1 MQGFTKTEINA
12 KKKTL
17 HAAQAES
24 ERVQRLRV
32 EYWQAVAEIEPQDL
46 IFIDETGM
54 NLGLSRTC
62 ARSIQGTRAYGTK
75 PYYRGANISLI
86 GAISLKGFLGSMTV
100 NGSTDG
106 ATFRVFVEKILV
118 PCLWS
123 GATVV
128 MDNLSAHKVKGI
140 SELIEAAGAKII
152 YLSPYSPELNPIE
165 SCWSKLKEYLRSV
178 SARTRET
185 LELALVQGFD
195 LMTLKDIRN
204 WFTHCCYCTSCG

>member
-1 MQGFTKTEINA
+1 
-12 KKKTL
+12 
-17 HAAQAES
+17 
-24 ERVQRLRV
+24 
-32 EYWQAVAEIEPQDL
+32 
-46 IFIDETGM
+46 M

>member
-1 MQGFTKTEINA
+1 MPGSTKTEINA

-17 HAAQAES
+17 YAAQAES
-24 ERVQRLRV
+24 ERVQLLRV
-32 EYWQAVAEIEPQDL
+32 EYWQTVAEIEPQDL

-75 PYYRGANISLI
+75 PYERGANISLI

-100 NGSTDG
+100 SGGTDG
-106 ATFRVFVEKILV
+106 AAFRVFIEKILV
-118 PCLWS
+118 PCLWP

-140 SELIEAAGAKII
+140 SELIEAAGASII
-152 YLSPYSPELNPIE
+152 YLSPYSPDLNPIE

-195 LMTLKDIRN
+195 LITLKDIKN
-204 WFTHCCYCTSCG
+204 WFTHCCYCTSYG

>member
-24 ERVQRLRV
+24 ERVQRLRL

-46 IFIDETGM
+46 IFIDETGI

>member
-1 MQGFTKTEINA
+1 
-12 KKKTL
+12 L

-24 ERVQRLRV
+24 ERVQLLRV
-32 EYWQAVAEIEPQDL
+32 EYWQTVAKIEPQDL
-46 IFIDETGM
+46 IFIDETGR

-86 GAISLKGFLGSMTV
+86 GAISLKGLLGSMTV
-100 NGSTDG
+100 NGGTDG
-106 ATFRVFVEKILV
+106 ATFRVFIEKILV

-152 YLSPYSPELNPIE
+152 YLSPYSPDLNPIE
-165 SCWSKLKEYLRSV
+165 SCWSKLKQYVRSV

-185 LELALVQGFD
+185 LESALVQGFD
-195 LMTLKDIRN
+195 LMTLKDIKN
-204 WFTHCCYCTSCG
+204 